1 MSRADRNP
9 WLAKMVEIRL
19 PKKCSALYL
28 QLDVYRAEHFFGSL
42 ISTRLYLGVCCIVFY
57 IYIQLDTRVSPLAAK
72 EIQLEEI
79 KKVTKIIL
87 NNFN

>member
-42 ISTRLYLGVCCIVFY
+42 ISTRLYLGVCCIGFFY

-72 EIQLEEI
+72 ERQLEEI
-79 KKVTKIIL
+79 KKIQKS
-87 NNFN
+87 F